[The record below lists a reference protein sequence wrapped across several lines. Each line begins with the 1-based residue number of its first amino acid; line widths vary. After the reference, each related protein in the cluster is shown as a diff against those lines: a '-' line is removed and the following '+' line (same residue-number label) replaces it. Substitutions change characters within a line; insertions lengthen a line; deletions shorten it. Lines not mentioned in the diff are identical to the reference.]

1 MSADASTVL
10 ANIHRRADSQ
20 SYAGTLVVQGT
31 FGGGT
36 CTLQLSIDGGVTKIT
51 VKDVLGNNV
60 ALSANGYQNFVLGN
74 PSTDLGADQITL
86 YATLSGSTNPDL
98 TVALFDNR

>member
-20 SYAGTLVVQGT
+20 SYAGSFFAQGT
-31 FGGGT
+31 FGSGT
-36 CTLQLSIDGGVTKIT
+36 VTLQVSIDGGTTKIT

-60 ALSANGYQNFVLGN
+60 SLSANGYQNFVLGN

-86 YATLSGSTNPDL
+86 YATLVGSTNPSL